1 MSAQLPTLSKPLQ
14 PWVLKTREN
23 EIAVLNM
30 FTFNFSLHTDLV
42 FPWFKYIFRQS
53 EIIFDNT
60 NNTGFGIGITTTG
73 KNRQLLINSLIQ
85 GNSDL
90 VQDV

>member
-1 MSAQLPTLSKPLQ
+1 M
-14 PWVLKTREN
+14 REN
-23 EIAVLNM
+23 KIAVLTI
-30 FTFNFSLHTDLV
+30 FSFDFSLDTDHV

-60 NNTGFGIGITTTG
+60 NNTGFGIGNTTTG

-85 GNSDL
+85 SNSDL